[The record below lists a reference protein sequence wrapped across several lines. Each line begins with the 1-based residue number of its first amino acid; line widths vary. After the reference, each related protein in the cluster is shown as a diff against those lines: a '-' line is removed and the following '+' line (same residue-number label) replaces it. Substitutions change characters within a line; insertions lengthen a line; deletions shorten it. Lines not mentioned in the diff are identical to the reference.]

1 MMAKRYYVQ
10 IAFADN
16 GGIVINGPVT
26 AGSRVD
32 SIGKKMYI
40 CKSLDPKEIGEMF
53 LAFHAD
59 LKLSGSM
66 PLDLDNIE
74 F

>member
-1 MMAKRYYVQ
+1 MATRYFVQ

-16 GGIVINGPVT
+16 GGMTISGPVKD
-26 AGSRVD
+26 GGRMDV
-32 SIGKKMYI
+32 GKLFI
-40 CKSLDPKEIGEMF
+40 SETLDPEKIGAMF

-59 LKLSGSM
+59 YKLSNN
-66 PLDLDNIE
+66 LDLDNIE

>member
-1 MMAKRYYVQ
+1 MAQRYYVQ

-16 GGIVINGPVT
+16 GGIAIEGPIT
-26 AGSRVD
+26 QGGRTQT
-32 SIGKKMYI
+32 GKLYI
-40 CKSLDPKEIGEMF
+40 TESLDPTHIGAMF

-59 LKLSGSM
+59 LKLSNK
-66 PLDLDNIE
+66 LDLDNIE

>member
-1 MMAKRYYVQ
+1 MAQRYYVQ

-16 GGIVINGPVT
+16 GGIAISGPIAQGGRT
-26 AGSRVD
+26 D
-32 SIGKKMYI
+32 TGKLYI
-40 CKSLDPKEIGEMF
+40 CDSLDATHVGALF

-59 LKLSGSM
+59 CKLSNK
-66 PLDLDNIE
+66 LDLDNIE

>member
-1 MMAKRYYVQ
+1 MAQRLFVQ

-16 GGIVINGPVT
+16 GGMLITGPVT
-26 AGSRVD
+26 DGGRTNS
-32 SIGKKMYI
+32 SNKLYI
-40 CKSLDPKEIGEMF
+40 TKSLDPKEIGEMF

-59 LKLSGSM
+59 IKLSHA
-66 PLDLDNIE
+66 PDLDNIQ

>member
-1 MMAKRYYVQ
+1 MAVRYYVQ

-16 GGIVINGPVT
+16 GGMLITGPVNE
-26 AGSRVD
+26 GSRVD
-32 SIGKKMYI
+32 KANKLYI

-53 LAFHAD
+53 LAFQAD
-59 LKLSGSM
+59 IKLSGAVN
-66 PLDLDNIE
+66 LDNIE

>member
-1 MMAKRYYVQ
+1 MAVRYFVQ

-16 GGIVINGPVT
+16 GGLIITGPVT
-26 AGSRVD
+26 EGARADKAS
-32 SIGKKMYI
+32 KLYI
-40 CKSLDPKEIGEMF
+40 SESLDPEKIGAMF

-59 LKLSGSM
+59 YKLSNK
-66 PLDLDNIE
+66 LDLDNIE

>member
-1 MMAKRYYVQ
+1 MATRYFVQ

-16 GGIVINGPVT
+16 GGMIITGPVT
-26 AGSRVD
+26 EGSRVD
-32 SIGKKMYI
+32 KANKLYVSETLEPEKIGGM
-40 CKSLDPKEIGEMF
+40 L

-59 LKLSGSM
+59 YKLSNK
-66 PLDLDNIE
+66 LDLDNIE

>member
-1 MMAKRYYVQ
+1 MAVRYFVQ

-16 GGIVINGPVT
+16 GGLMISGPVT
-26 AGSRVD
+26 EGTRTDKGKLYISE
-32 SIGKKMYI
+32 SLEPEKIGA
-40 CKSLDPKEIGEMF
+40 MF

-59 LKLSGSM
+59 YKLSNK
-66 PLDLDNIE
+66 LDLDNIE

>member
-1 MMAKRYYVQ
+1 MTKRYFVQ

-16 GGIVINGPVT
+16 GGMLISGPVT
-26 AGSRVD
+26 SGGRAD
-32 SIGKKMYI
+32 SGDKLYI

-53 LAFHAD
+53 LAFQAD
-59 LKLSGSM
+59 IKLSNKVSI
-66 PLDLDNIE
+66 DLDNIE